1 MALIT
6 DALSSLLGSGQKWN
20 WQAHIHPA
28 SFRGVPFAIV
38 SGEGVFGRRQAVHE
52 YPYRNTAWVEDLG
65 RGTRKLT
72 LRGFIVQDSLV
83 YDAPDVMTQRDSLVA
98 ACEMEGAGILV
109 HPTLGEL
116 TVSIPDG
123 GLRVQDSMETGRAF
137 EFTLT
142 VIESGLKVF
151 SITGNTAASSTVNAN
166 WLRTAATSAV
176 KFIAT
181 VRSEL
186 RTVTQA
192 IKTLKNTAAF
202 WGGFVRGTT
211 NEVTNLSNVLKSTF
225 GSARYGRYNKGTV
238 GGSVSGLTGVVTR
251 KEDTNDYAGLVQIK
265 MAEAV
270 TGRAKLLAEV
280 DALENINSIE
290 AFSDGVRAIV
300 DQIIFLS
307 GSIEEKIRML
317 ETLAAFRNNTFYS
330 TDSDSAISNSAT
342 ILICTLSAGAMAV
355 VAVDYEPDSYD
366 DAIAMLNRVCDT
378 LDNVLLTVA
387 DSGNDESYLSLLRT
401 RDALVNAFTVKGAQ
415 LSSLT
420 QVSMPASLPA
430 LTLANRLY
438 QDGARADELIQA
450 VQPRHPAFMPL
461 TFRALRK

>member
-6 DALSSLLGSGQKWN
+6 DALSSLLGGGQKWD

-52 YPYRNTAWVEDLG
+52 YPYRNTVWVEDLG
-65 RGTRKLT
+65 RGTRKIT

-83 YDAPDVMTQRDSLVA
+83 YDAPDVITQRDSLVA

-116 TVSIPDG
+116 TVSVPDG

-151 SITGNTAASSTVNAN
+151 SVTGSAAASSTVNAN
-166 WLRTAATSAV
+166 WLLTAAKSGV
-176 KFIAT
+176 KFIAM
-181 VRSEL
+181 VRREL

-192 IKTLKNTAAF
+192 IKTLKNTANF
-202 WGGFVRGTT
+202 WGNFVRGTA
-211 NEVTNLSNVLKSTF
+211 NEVTNLGNVLKSTF
-225 GSARYGRYNKGTV
+225 GSARYGRFSKGTV
-238 GGSVSGLTGVVTR
+238 GGSVSGLTGIVTR
-251 KEDTNDYAGLVQIK
+251 TEDTNDYSGLVQQK

-280 DALENINSIE
+280 DSLENISSIE
-290 AFSDGVRAIV
+290 AFSKGVREII

-317 ETLAAFRNNTFYS
+317 ETLAAYRSNTFYA
-330 TDSDSAISNSAT
+330 TESDAAISNSAT

-355 VAVDYEPDSYD
+355 VAADYEPDSYD

-378 LDNVLLTVA
+378 LDTILLMIA
-387 DSGNDESYLSLLRT
+387 DSGNDDSYLGLLLT
-401 RDALVNAFTVKGAQ
+401 RNALVDAYTIKGAQ
-415 LSSLT
+415 LSTLA
-420 QVSMPASLPA
+420 QVTMPASLPA

-438 QDGARADELIQA
+438 QDGARADELIQT

-461 TFRALRK
+461 TFKALRK